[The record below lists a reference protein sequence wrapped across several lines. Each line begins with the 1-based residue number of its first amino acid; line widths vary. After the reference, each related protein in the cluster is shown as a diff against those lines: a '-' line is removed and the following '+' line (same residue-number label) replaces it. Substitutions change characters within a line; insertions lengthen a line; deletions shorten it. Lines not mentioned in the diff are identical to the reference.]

1 MLFPT
6 LTQAM
11 NPPLSGDCWPLSM
24 DEFMLDLAMTP
35 RIRKTLIIAA
45 GLVVLAAVV
54 LFLVG
59 PFSVGS
65 IEARLAAGAR
75 EALDSRGHDWA
86 SVRMDGQR
94 AILTGAAPDAEARA
108 DAVATV
114 LTSSWSGGVVAGGVT
129 RVIDETVEARL
140 QSGFVFRADVATNGR
155 VLIRGDA
162 TDAGARDA
170 IARYASTNFP
180 GGADT
185 DLTLVPGGSASP
197 DWEEAAKRL
206 LGQLARL
213 DRGALVLRGEQG
225 ALVGES
231 SNPQIAR
238 SVTQTLQAM
247 PEPFRAATVITPS
260 GAPAEVRVEDVAACS
275 AVVLAAQGT
284 EMPRFERAGAT
295 PSPFTSVAL
304 RRVGRMFAACPAD
317 AALTVSVRRSADDA
331 GLDEARVAAVTGLVT
346 NVTAE
351 DPRVAVVLTDRQD
364 DAISFAISTLE
375 G

>member
-1 MLFPT
+1 MLFRKWTRAFNLPF
-6 LTQAM
+6 
-11 NPPLSGDCWPLSM
+11 SGDFWPHSM
-24 DEFMLDLAMTP
+24 EDFMLDHAMTP
-35 RIRKTLIIAA
+35 RIRKTVLMAA
-45 GLVVLAAVV
+45 GLIVLAAVI
-54 LFLVG
+54 LFSFG

-94 AILTGAAPDAEARA
+94 AILTGAAPDAEARD
-108 DAVATV
+108 DAIATV

-129 RVIDETVEARL
+129 RVIDETIEARL
-140 QSGFVFRADVATNGR
+140 QAGFVFRADVATNGR

-170 IARYASTNFP
+170 IARYASANFP

-225 ALVGES
+225 ALVGEA

-238 SVTQTLQAM
+238 SVTQILQAM
-247 PEPFRAATVITPS
+247 PEPFRAATVVTPA

-275 AVVLAAQGT
+275 AVILAAQGT

-317 AALTVSVRRSADDA
+317 AALTVSVRRSTDDA
-331 GLDEARVAAVTGLVT
+331 ALDEARIAAVTGLVT

-351 DPRVAVVLTDRQD
+351 DPRVFVVLTDRQD

>member
-1 MLFPT
+1 MLFPRW
-6 LTQAM
+6 TQAF
-11 NPPLSGDCWPLSM
+11 NSPFSGGVWPHSM
-24 DEFMLDLAMTP
+24 DDFMLDLAMTP
-35 RIRKTLIIAA
+35 RIRKTLMMSA
-45 GLVVLAAVV
+45 GLVVLAALI
-54 LFLVG
+54 LFSFG
-59 PFSVGS
+59 PFSVGA
-65 IEARLAAGAR
+65 IESRLAAGAR
-75 EALDSRGHDWA
+75 EALDGRGHDWA

-94 AILTGAAPDAEARA
+94 AILTGAAPDNEARE
-108 DAVATV
+108 DAIATV
-114 LTSSWSGGVVAGGVT
+114 LASTWSGGVVAGGVT
-129 RVIDETVEARL
+129 RVTDETIEARL
-140 QSGFVFRADVATNGR
+140 QSGFVFRADVAINGR

-170 IARYASTNFP
+170 IARYADANFP

-185 DLTLVPGGSASP
+185 DLTLVPGGSRSP

-225 ALVGES
+225 ALVGDA
-231 SNPQIAR
+231 SNPQIAQ

-275 AVVLAAQGT
+275 AVILAAQGT
-284 EMPRFERAGAT
+284 ETLRFERAGAT

-304 RRVGRMFAACPAD
+304 RRVGRMFATCPDSAG
-317 AALTVSVRRSADDA
+317 LTVSIRRDPSSAELDAARITAVSALVSNLTADD
-331 GLDEARVAAVTGLVT
+331 
-346 NVTAE
+346 
-351 DPRVAVVLTDRQD
+351 PRISVVLVDRQD
-364 DAISFAISTLE
+364 AAISFAISTLE